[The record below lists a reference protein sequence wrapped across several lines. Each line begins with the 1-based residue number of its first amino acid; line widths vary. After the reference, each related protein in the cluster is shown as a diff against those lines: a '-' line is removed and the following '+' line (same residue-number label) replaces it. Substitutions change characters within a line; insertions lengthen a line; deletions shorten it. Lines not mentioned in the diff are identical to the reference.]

1 MIWLLVWLQM
11 SVGETTST
19 MNYFHLDTFSKK
31 EDCLRELKK
40 ARILISTPSETMDC
54 IMIERQGG

>member
-1 MIWLLVWLQM
+1 MIWLLIWLQM
-11 SVGETTST
+11 VPNENAST
-19 MNYFHLDTFSKK
+19 MNYYHLDTFTTK

-40 ARILISTPSETMDC
+40 ARVLVSTPSETMDC

>member
-19 MNYFHLDTFSKK
+19 MSYYHLDTFSKK
-31 EDCLRELKK
+31 ENCLRELKK